1 MADDE
6 FNDFF
11 DMSELDESPFD
22 DDVDVGLGD
31 EEDILAQEFAETPE
45 EEEGISRT
53 FIFIAAVIALAV
65 LAIIVLIAFVALSGG
80 DDLTD
85 NQKTATSIAE
95 YNATQIEGNNRTL
108 TALAVIDAATAT
120 AQFNDQQTATF
131 EFSAGQTQQ
140 AIDAQQT
147 ATSAA
152 LQAATLTLEA
162 QQTATQVVVNAT
174 ATQLVLEARRLV
186 VSLVT
191 EDNVVLENVRVRL
204 YQDDGDG
211 QFNPADRLITPPDED
226 TPGASAPAG
235 GSSTLAYGEV
245 GEGSLTLGET
255 VAWTFEGA
263 AGDVIS
269 ISAEALELT
278 QMDTF
283 LELYGPDGSRLTGDD
298 DSGEASNALI
308 EQFAL
313 PTSGTYTI
321 EISSIA
327 GQGDYRLRLNVA
339 IEVPGAGP
347 STGYRPSTGGE
358 DLGSGI
364 VLARQGS
371 TPEPEGDTLVAVL
384 EALEGVVDFGSLE
397 PGVYWLELEYDSL
410 PESVKAK
417 LPPNQPLYLMVT
429 VPEDGEIGDIN
440 FVLSYSTPTPTPPV
454 TDTPVPSP
462 TVPATQTPAESPEPV
477 GTPGEGTL
485 VPTTEEPA
493 PIDVTATV
501 LPESGFFSDI
511 GDGTRDIDGTS
522 GLTVLAIVGA
532 GLIAVVVIARKLRT
546 SA

>member
-108 TALAVIDAATAT
+108 TALAVIDAATET
-120 AQFNDQQTATF
+120 AQFNFQQTATA
-131 EFSAGQTQQ
+131 EFIAGQTQQ
-140 AIDAQQT
+140 AIDAEQT

-162 QQTATQVVVNAT
+162 QQTATQVVINAT

-211 QFNPADRLITPPDED
+211 QFNPADRLITPPEQD
-226 TPGASAPAG
+226 TPGASAPAS

-255 VAWTFEGA
+255 AAWTFVGA
-263 AGDVIS
+263 AGDVVS
-269 ISAEALELT
+269 ISAEAVVLT

-313 PTSGTYTI
+313 PTDGTYTI

-339 IEVPGAGP
+339 IEVPGTGP
-347 STGYRPSTGGE
+347 STGYRPSTG
-358 DLGSGI
+358 SGI
-364 VLARQGS
+364 VLARQGG

-410 PESVKAK
+410 PESVKDR

-429 VPEDGEIGDIN
+429 VPEEGEVGEIS

-462 TVPATQTPAESPEPV
+462 TVPATQTPAESPTPV
-477 GTPGEGTL
+477 DTPGEGTL
-485 VPTTEEPA
+485 VATTEEPA